1 MAKFELGKTLAEVL
15 GSVQDTEGAEQIVM
29 LPLADLAPDGRNF
42 YSTEG
47 VEALAANIETVGL
60 LDALRVRPDPDAPGR
75 WLVVSGHR
83 RRLALLT
90 LAEADPKRWERVPCI
105 VETAEASPEMQELR
119 LIYANAD
126 TRRMTSYDQA
136 RQAERVTEL
145 LYALKAQGVDFPG
158 RMRDHVAEACKIG
171 ESKLAELK
179 VIREKL
185 TNSEIRP
192 LWEAGKLN
200 HAQAYAIAKAKP
212 YTQAALVTYLGANE
226 LPKSSSFWL
235 ESCVR
240 KIETIAE
247 RKCKHTGSYCENCE
261 AMLDRVFRQTNV
273 YRACEYHCCARCPE
287 IAKCKTVCKWYQADA
302 ERKKAE
308 EKERKAAERA
318 KEKTKEDAAIGVT
331 REIWRRFGE
340 LRKAKGLSAE
350 DLCKARG
357 ESYYGS
363 FHGQDWLESME
374 APGAK
379 IGEHTSVPWGTLQAD
394 DITKLCRTAEALGC
408 SCDYLLGASD
418 EPRPFKSEWIS
429 VDERYPAE
437 GTYCMAMT
445 RTGTVQP
452 SVYFRAAF
460 MDFSERSVANRRI
473 ERVEW
478 WSPLPAP
485 PEGVRWM
492 GSETLAQLIGGGT

>member
-15 GSVQDTEGAEQIVM
+15 GSVQNTEGAEQIVM

-126 TRRMTSYDQA
+126 TRRMTSFDQA
-136 RQAERVTEL
+136 KQAERVTEL

-212 YTQAALVTYLGANE
+212 YTQAALCRFIGAE
-226 LPKSSSFWL
+226 KLPESSSWWL
-235 ESCVR
+235 ESRIR
-240 KIETIAE
+240 KIECIAE
-247 RKCKHTGSYCENCE
+247 RKCKHTGCYCENCE
-261 AMLDRVFRQTNV
+261 VMIERCFDSHA
-273 YRACEYHCCARCPE
+273 YSACEYHCCADCPE
-287 IAKCKTVCKWYQADA
+287 ITKCKTVCKWETGKA
-302 ERKKAE
+302 EKKKAE

-318 KEKTKEDAAIGVT
+318 KEKTREDAAIGVT

-394 DITKLCRTAEALGC
+394 DVTKLCRTAEALGC
-408 SCDYLLGASD
+408 STDYLLGASD
-418 EPRPFKSEWIS
+418 APRPFRSEWIS

-460 MDFSERSVANRRI
+460 RDFTEKSVANRRI

-492 GSETLAQLIGGGT
+492 GSETLAAMIGGGT